1 MWLYSVLL
9 QQGQDGVPALRKL
22 AVEPRD
28 AILTP
33 HDTRRSRFHEAPA
46 NLKGQTFRTPTTTC
60 QAEETEAPGVGA
72 GEKIPRVSGRD
83 ISGLWSSRRDSSSPG
98 WVKL

>member
-46 NLKGQTFRTPTTTC
+46 NLKGQTFR
-60 QAEETEAPGVGA
+60 APPPPPA
-72 GEKIPRVSGRD
+72 KLRKQR
-83 ISGLWSSRRDSSSPG
+83 LPG
-98 WVKL
+98 WGWEKKFHV